1 MSEQT
6 LLVNAENIQVDFRT
20 EGGIAQAVRDVS
32 FKIYKGQT
40 VALVGE
46 SGSGKSISARVL
58 MKLLPKSAIVGKDTR
73 ITLHGE
79 DMSQYDEQAMR
90 KIRGKKIGMIF
101 QEPMTSLNPIY
112 TVGEQIGEIIREH
125 NRTISK
131 QEIRA
136 QVLSLLKEMQ
146 LPDPEKRIDQY
157 PHQMSGGQRQR
168 VMIAMALA
176 NKPDLLIADEPTT
189 ALDVTVQAEIL
200 NLLKRLQEKFHMGV
214 LLITH
219 DLTIVRKYA
228 DWVYVMQHGKVVE
241 NNQTE
246 TLFTTPSHPYTQH
259 LLSSEPKGT
268 APAVPAENP
277 VILEGK
283 NLHVSF
289 VTQTANRWLRRPEKR
304 FHAVKG
310 LDLTLRQGETL
321 GIVGESGSGKTTL
334 GHAILRLIESEGEM
348 IYDGITLHDRDRKA
362 MRPLRK
368 RMQIVFQDPF
378 SSLNPRMT
386 VRQIIQE
393 GMIINNIG
401 TDATD
406 REQRAIQALQESGL
420 APFAMDRFPH
430 EFSGGQRQRIA
441 IAKAIAMEPE
451 FILLDEPT
459 SALDLSVQNQIIQ
472 LLRQLQQKHNLSYL
486 FISHDLRVVRAL
498 CHRIMVMRHGDLV
511 EMGDTITVMDD
522 PKEQYTRRLI
532 RAAFEVAA

>member
-131 QEIRA
+131 QEIRV

-200 NLLKRLQEKFHMGV
+200 NLLKRLQEKFHMDYIC
-214 LLITH
+214 IT
-219 DLTIVRKYA
+219 
-228 DWVYVMQHGKVVE
+228 
-241 NNQTE
+241 
-246 TLFTTPSHPYTQH
+246 
-259 LLSSEPKGT
+259 
-268 APAVPAENP
+268 
-277 VILEGK
+277 
-283 NLHVSF
+283 
-289 VTQTANRWLRRPEKR
+289 
-304 FHAVKG
+304 
-310 LDLTLRQGETL
+310 
-321 GIVGESGSGKTTL
+321 
-334 GHAILRLIESEGEM
+334 
-348 IYDGITLHDRDRKA
+348 
-362 MRPLRK
+362 
-368 RMQIVFQDPF
+368 
-378 SSLNPRMT
+378 
-386 VRQIIQE
+386 
-393 GMIINNIG
+393 
-401 TDATD
+401 
-406 REQRAIQALQESGL
+406 
-420 APFAMDRFPH
+420 
-430 EFSGGQRQRIA
+430 
-441 IAKAIAMEPE
+441 
-451 FILLDEPT
+451 
-459 SALDLSVQNQIIQ
+459 
-472 LLRQLQQKHNLSYL
+472 
-486 FISHDLRVVRAL
+486 
-498 CHRIMVMRHGDLV
+498 
-511 EMGDTITVMDD
+511 
-522 PKEQYTRRLI
+522 
-532 RAAFEVAA
+532 

>member
-79 DMSQYDEQAMR
+79 DMSQYDEQDMR

-112 TVGEQIGEIIREH
+112 TVGDQIGEIIREH
-125 NRTISK
+125 NRAMSK
-131 QEIRA
+131 QEIRE
-136 QVLSLLKEMQ
+136 QVLSLLTEMQ

-241 NNQTE
+241 NNETE
-246 TLFTTPSHPYTQH
+246 NLFTTPTHPYTQH
-259 LLSSEPKGT
+259 LLNSEPKGT

-283 NLHVSF
+283 NVQVSF
-289 VTQTANRWLRRPEKR
+289 VTEP
-304 FHAVKG
+304 G
-310 LDLTLRQGETL
+310 L
-321 GIVGESGSGKTTL
+321 S
-334 GHAILRLIESEGEM
+334 LIH
-348 IYDGITLHDRDRKA
+348 I
-362 MRPLRK
+362 
-368 RMQIVFQDPF
+368 
-378 SSLNPRMT
+378 
-386 VRQIIQE
+386 
-393 GMIINNIG
+393 
-401 TDATD
+401 
-406 REQRAIQALQESGL
+406 
-420 APFAMDRFPH
+420 
-430 EFSGGQRQRIA
+430 
-441 IAKAIAMEPE
+441 
-451 FILLDEPT
+451 
-459 SALDLSVQNQIIQ
+459 
-472 LLRQLQQKHNLSYL
+472 
-486 FISHDLRVVRAL
+486 
-498 CHRIMVMRHGDLV
+498 
-511 EMGDTITVMDD
+511 
-522 PKEQYTRRLI
+522 
-532 RAAFEVAA
+532 

>member
-1 MSEQT
+1 MNEQT

-58 MKLLPKSAIVGKDTR
+58 MKLLPKSAIVGQETR

-131 QEIRA
+131 QEIRE
-136 QVLSLLKEMQ
+136 QILSLLKEMQ

-200 NLLKRLQEKFHMGV
+200 NLLKRLQEKFQMGV

-241 NNQTE
+241 NNETE
-246 TLFTTPSHPYTQH
+246 NLFTAPTHPYTQH
-259 LLSSEPKGT
+259 LLNSEPKGT

-283 NLHVSF
+283 NVQVSF

-310 LDLTLRQGETL
+310 LDLTLRRGETL

-348 IYDGITLHDRDRKA
+348 TYDGITLHDRDRKA

-401 TDATD
+401 TDAAD

-511 EMGDTITVMDD
+511 EMGDTVTVMDD
-522 PKEQYTRRLI
+522 PKEEYTRRLI

>member
-1 MSEQT
+1 MNEQT

-58 MKLLPKSAIVGKDTR
+58 MKLLPKSAMVGKETR
-73 ITLHGE
+73 ITLLGE
-79 DMSQYDEQAMR
+79 DMSQYNEQDMR

-112 TVGEQIGEIIREH
+112 TVGEQIAEIIREH

-131 QEIRA
+131 QELRE

-200 NLLKRLQEKFHMGV
+200 NLLKRLQEKFQMGV

-241 NNQTE
+241 NNETE
-246 TLFTTPSHPYTQH
+246 TLFTTPTHPYTQH
-259 LLSSEPKGT
+259 LLNSEPKGT

-283 NLHVSF
+283 NVQVSF

-401 TDATD
+401 TDAAD

-511 EMGDTITVMDD
+511 EMGDTVTVMDD
-522 PKEQYTRRLI
+522 PKEEYTRRLI